1 MVLFKNCGNKY
12 RYKGYSTTKKNNTLT
27 SMVKFFQLYGSS
39 FLFYSV
45 DLKATHTQHTHTHH
59 NTHTYNEVLNS
70 QESACYIQTTCTFQC
85 TPFLIAI

>member
-45 DLKATHTQHTHTHH
+45 DLKATHTQHTHTYH
-59 NTHTYNEVLNS
+59 NTHTHIMKSLTSKRVRVTS
-70 QESACYIQTTCTFQC
+70 KPRA
-85 TPFLIAI
+85 PFNAHLS